1 MRKFLV
7 AFAVL
12 GMFAMVANANDITF
26 YFGRPQTV
34 VETTDFVP
42 DAALPV
48 AQPAPPGT
56 YTLGIWASID
66 EDVAAGALDVWHGMH
81 INILADEGVEVSGL
95 TIDNFDHRIGIGT
108 DLRWETGSDFG
119 PGGSPTDFYLVSVI
133 RAGLGGLMP
142 REITGG
148 TAAGTDWWSFGDEP
162 PCQYWLGNVTL
173 SYSGADPKNVYFQ
186 IGTGGIARRGGVP
199 AEDLIYF
206 GLDEPVGLFGY
217 EFLAISSLPDFTFTP
232 EPASLILL
240 SLAGLFLRRR

>member
-1 MRKFLV
+1 
-7 AFAVL
+7 
-12 GMFAMVANANDITF
+12 MVANANDITF

-148 TAAGTDWWSFGDEP
+148 TAAGTDWWSFGGEP

-186 IGTGGIARRGGVP
+186 IGTGGIARRV
-199 AEDLIYF
+199 
-206 GLDEPVGLFGY
+206 
-217 EFLAISSLPDFTFTP
+217 
-232 EPASLILL
+232 AS
-240 SLAGLFLRRR
+240 RQRT